1 MNESK
6 LSKKNLEKKGEKIG
20 KKKNENLKVG
30 HQGFRLTTG
39 RAESPWGC
47 QPHNVSYDTAAVHWF
62 AYGS

>member
-39 RAESPWGC
+39 RAEEMRARGGPGAN
-47 QPHNVSYDTAAVHWF
+47 PTM
-62 AYGS
+62 